1 MKSNKIGSSTKSNK
15 REPSTRSRGLLA
27 PQATAAHSGQIIPN
41 LLVCLQ
47 DEKRWICMITMQ
59 EQQAEK
65 SKLPEVV
72 PPPNYTTQSST
83 KVIKGHMR
91 D

>member
-1 MKSNKIGSSTKSNK
+1 
-15 REPSTRSRGLLA
+15 
-27 PQATAAHSGQIIPN
+27 
-41 LLVCLQ
+41 
-47 DEKRWICMITMQ
+47 MITMQ

-83 KVIKGHMR
+83 KFNQRTHER
-91 D
+91 LASSSAAHQRFSS